1 MRPEHVELLRCL
13 GCGGLL
19 SVEGDSEADGH
30 VVTGRLVCRQCPG
43 GYPIREGVPR
53 FVPSGNYAHG
63 FGVEWKR
70 HAWTQYD
77 ACTGLPLSE
86 KRFFNETGWPRAL
99 VGERI
104 LEVGSGGGRFSV
116 HAAGTGAVVASLDY
130 SEAVD
135 ANFAINRHIQNLL
148 IVQADV
154 YRLPFANGLFD
165 RAFCFGVLQ
174 HTPDPHGAFLSIV
187 PKVRA
192 GGKVVAD
199 IYVDSL
205 LKHWLSTKYW
215 VRPVT
220 KRMQPERLHRLT
232 SAWVDLMWPIASLVR
247 RVPRVGP
254 QLNWRLLVPDYSREG
269 LRGADL
275 KRWALLDAFD
285 MLSPAYDKPAT
296 ETAFRQWFLQ
306 AGLVDVDVRKGYNG
320 VQGRAAVPL
329 GVG

>member
-1 MRPEHVELLRCL
+1 MRREHADLLRCP
-13 GCGGLL
+13 GCGGSL
-19 SVEGDSEADGH
+19 SVEGDSAADGH
-30 VVTGRLVCRQCPG
+30 VVAGRLLCRRCRG
-43 GYPIREGVPR
+43 SYPICEGVPR
-53 FVPSGNYAHG
+53 FVPSSNYAHG
-63 FGVEWKR
+63 FGVQWKR

-77 ACTGLPLSE
+77 ACTGRPLSE
-86 KRFFNETGWPRAL
+86 KRFFDETGWPRTL

-148 IVQADV
+148 IIQADV
-154 YRLPFANGLFD
+154 YRMPFATAFFD
-165 RAFCFGVLQ
+165 RASCFGVLQ

-285 MLSPAYDKPAT
+285 MLSPTYDKPAT
-296 ETAFRQWFLQ
+296 EGAFRQWFLQ
-306 AGLVDVDVRKGYNG
+306 ASLVDVDVRRGYNG
-320 VQGRAAVPL
+320 VQGRGAIPL

>member
-1 MRPEHVELLRCL
+1 
-13 GCGGLL
+13 
-19 SVEGDSEADGH
+19 
-30 VVTGRLVCRQCPG
+30 
-43 GYPIREGVPR
+43 VPR
-53 FVPSGNYAHG
+53 FVASSNYARG
-63 FGVEWKR
+63 FGVQWKR

-86 KRFFNETGWPRAL
+86 KRFFDETGWPRTL
-99 VGERI
+99 VGEHI

-135 ANFAINRHIQNLL
+135 ANFAINRHRQNLL

-154 YRLPFANGLFD
+154 YRMPFAVAFFD

-174 HTPDPHGAFLSIV
+174 HTPDPHGAFSSIV
-187 PKVRA
+187 LKVRA
-192 GGKVVAD
+192 GGSVVSD
-199 IYVDSL
+199 IYEDSL
-205 LKHWLSTKYW
+205 LKHWLSSKYW

-269 LRGADL
+269 LRGPDL

-296 ETAFRQWFLQ
+296 EAAFRQWFLR
-306 AGLVDVDVRKGYNG
+306 AGLVNVDVCRGYNG
-320 VQGRAAVPL
+320 VQGRGTVPSRA
-329 GVG
+329 G

>member
-1 MRPEHVELLRCL
+1 MRPEHAELLRCL

-30 VVTGRLVCRQCPG
+30 VVTGRLRCRQCPR
-43 GYPIREGVPR
+43 GYPIRDGVPR
-53 FVPSGNYAHG
+53 FVLSSNYAHG

-86 KRFFNETGWPRAL
+86 KRFFDETGWPRTL

-135 ANFAINRHIQNLL
+135 ANFAINRHLENLL
-148 IVQADV
+148 IVQADM
-154 YRLPFANGLFD
+154 YCMPFATTFFD

-192 GGKVVAD
+192 GGSVVAD

-205 LKHWLSTKYW
+205 LKHWLHPKYW
-215 VRPVT
+215 VRPLAT
-220 KRMQPERLHRLT
+220 RMQPERLYRLT
-232 SAWVDLMWPIASLVR
+232 SAWVALMWPIASLVR

-254 QLNWRLLVPDYSREG
+254 PLNWRLLVPDYSREG

-296 ETAFRQWFLQ
+296 EAAFRRWFLDT
-306 AGLVDVDVRKGYNG
+306 GLVDVDVHKGFNG
-320 VQGRAAVPL
+320 VQGRGVVPL